1 MSKRALMLALGLTAC
16 LSVPAMAQT
25 VIYETYSPV
34 VTAEYAAPAPVAYR
48 YGYRGIAGSTFTNY
62 YPSYNPA
69 PAVTAY
75 SPVVTA
81 APVVAASPVVTSY
94 SPVVTAY
101 SPVVAETPVVT
112 YSPVVTEAYSPVV
125 TTTYS
130 PVVTA
135 AYAPAPVVTS
145 YYAPVR
151 SKVLYVP
158 GQPIR
163 NFFRGITP

>member
-1 MSKRALMLALGLTAC
+1 MNKQALMLALGLTAC
-16 LSVPAMAQT
+16 LSAPATAQT

-34 VTAEYAAPAPVAYR
+34 VTAEYVAPAPVAYR

-62 YPSYNPA
+62 YPSYAPA

-75 SPVVTA
+75 RPVVTA
-81 APVVAASPVVTSY
+81 APVVAASPVVT
-94 SPVVTAY
+94 TY
-101 SPVVAETPVVT
+101 SPVVAETPVVA

-151 SKVLYVP
+151 TKVLYVP
-158 GQPIR
+158 GQPVR
-163 NFFRGITP
+163 NFFRGISP